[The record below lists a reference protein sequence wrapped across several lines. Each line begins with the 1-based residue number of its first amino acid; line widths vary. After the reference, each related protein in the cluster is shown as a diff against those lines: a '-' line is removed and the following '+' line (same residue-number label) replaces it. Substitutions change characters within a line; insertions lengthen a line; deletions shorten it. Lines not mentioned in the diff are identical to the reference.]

1 MVQRWPEPFV
11 TGAGFEP
18 FIYPLNQSTKK
29 LSAGYRGIRVE
40 SSLSDREY
48 LRRKGRKGGDRK
60 HRRKGKAREESA
72 RLKGNGRQ

>member
-18 FIYPLNQSTKK
+18 FIYLLSQSSKK
-29 LSAGYRGIRVE
+29 LNVGYSGIRVE
-40 SSLSDREY
+40 SSLSKY
-48 LRRKGRKGGDRK
+48 LHRKGRKGGDGK

-72 RLKGNGRQ
+72 SLEGNGQQ